1 MSFESVRPYVQLASG
16 LSDITRARAMEAAQ
30 GLLTFPA
37 AGIATGT
44 KMASQAV
51 DLADEVLAVA
61 MANRLSLT
69 ALVRSEVEVAITA
82 LGLVPV
88 QKLEEVQAEAAR
100 LRAENARL
108 RSATSRAAAPRA
120 TAKKAAPRRTARTA
134 KTAGK
139 ASTPRSA
146 VTTRATPAGT

>member
-1 MSFESVRPYVQLASG
+1 MG
-16 LSDITRARAMEAAQ
+16 AAQ
-30 GLLTFPA
+30 SLLTLPA

-61 MANRLSLT
+61 LANRLNLT

-88 QKLEEVQAEAAR
+88 QKLEEAQAEAAR
-100 LRAENARL
+100 LRAENAQL
-108 RSATSRAAAPRA
+108 RSASPRAAAPKAATKRAAAPRS
-120 TAKKAAPRRTARTA
+120 TA
-134 KTAGK
+134 KTASK
-139 ASTPRSA
+139 ASTTRSA